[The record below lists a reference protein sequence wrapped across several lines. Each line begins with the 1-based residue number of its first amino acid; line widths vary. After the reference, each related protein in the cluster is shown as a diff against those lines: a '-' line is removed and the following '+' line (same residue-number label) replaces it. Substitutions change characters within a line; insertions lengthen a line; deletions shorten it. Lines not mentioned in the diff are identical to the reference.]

1 MQQTVPYGAKWRGM
15 SIEIKRK
22 SRYNYIQVLLNGSTR
37 RERIMQNDKK
47 SPLNQSL
54 WGKIYQVIITWIVY
68 FLFRPKVEWVDK
80 SVKKQL
86 KGKPA
91 VFVFNHTHHFDGAY
105 TGAVLG
111 RYKPYVLVKKS
122 WFEKKGVGTMIGWCR
137 CFPIDLDGAD
147 ASWYTT
153 AEEIIRRS
161 GSLIIFPEGG
171 IAREGKIEKFKPGAA
186 LVCAS
191 TGACVVPAAIYG
203 GYHMVFGKRQR
214 LLVGTPSE
222 SKCPDN
228 MRHSQYAKQLMKQAE
243 DETKRLYGIL
253 EQKYG
258 KTDTYSESY
267 APAENK

>member
-1 MQQTVPYGAKWRGM
+1 M

-137 CFPIDLDGAD
+137 CFPL
-147 ASWYTT
+147 T
-153 AEEIIRRS
+153 ART
-161 GSLIIFPEGG
+161 L
-171 IAREGKIEKFKPGAA
+171 A
-186 LVCAS
+186 
-191 TGACVVPAAIYG
+191 
-203 GYHMVFGKRQR
+203 
-214 LLVGTPSE
+214 GTP
-222 SKCPDN
+222 P
-228 MRHSQYAKQLMKQAE
+228 R
-243 DETKRLYGIL
+243 RR
-253 EQKYG
+253 
-258 KTDTYSESY
+258 
-267 APAENK
+267 

>member
-1 MQQTVPYGAKWRGM
+1 
-15 SIEIKRK
+15 
-22 SRYNYIQVLLNGSTR
+22 
-37 RERIMQNDKK
+37 MQNDKK

-186 LVCAS
+186 LVCAVVAGVKGGGVIS
-191 TGACVVPAAIYG
+191 TAAIIWC
-203 GYHMVFGKRQR
+203 
-214 LLVGTPSE
+214 SE
-222 SKCPDN
+222 SGSGCW
-228 MRHSQYAKQLMKQAE
+228 
-243 DETKRLYGIL
+243 
-253 EQKYG
+253 
-258 KTDTYSESY
+258 SEPPSR
-267 APAENK
+267 ANARITCGTRSMQSSS

>member
-1 MQQTVPYGAKWRGM
+1 M

-137 CFPIDLDGAD
+137 CFPE
-147 ASWYTT
+147 SVFYT
-153 AEEIIRRS
+153 
-161 GSLIIFPEGG
+161 LG
-171 IAREGKIEKFKPGAA
+171 IPKTP
-186 LVCAS
+186 
-191 TGACVVPAAIYG
+191 
-203 GYHMVFGKRQR
+203 HM
-214 LLVGTPSE
+214 
-222 SKCPDN
+222 
-228 MRHSQYAKQLMKQAE
+228 
-243 DETKRLYGIL
+243 
-253 EQKYG
+253 
-258 KTDTYSESY
+258 
-267 APAENK
+267 APAPRKRCGASRKPPLQPSSPGGSKPLSSPATLPQLPPSNLSGPSIPTKSSSAWSRP

>member
-1 MQQTVPYGAKWRGM
+1 
-15 SIEIKRK
+15 
-22 SRYNYIQVLLNGSTR
+22 
-37 RERIMQNDKK
+37 MQNDKK

-147 ASWYTT
+147 KSEAK
-153 AEEIIRRS
+153 RS
-161 GSLIIFPEGG
+161 
-171 IAREGKIEKFKPGAA
+171 
-186 LVCAS
+186 
-191 TGACVVPAAIYG
+191 
-203 GYHMVFGKRQR
+203 
-214 LLVGTPSE
+214 
-222 SKCPDN
+222 
-228 MRHSQYAKQLMKQAE
+228 
-243 DETKRLYGIL
+243 
-253 EQKYG
+253 
-258 KTDTYSESY
+258 
-267 APAENK
+267 

>member
-1 MQQTVPYGAKWRGM
+1 M
-15 SIEIKRK
+15 
-22 SRYNYIQVLLNGSTR
+22 
-37 RERIMQNDKK
+37 
-47 SPLNQSL
+47 
-54 WGKIYQVIITWIVY
+54 
-68 FLFRPKVEWVDK
+68 
-80 SVKKQL
+80 
-86 KGKPA
+86 
-91 VFVFNHTHHFDGAY
+91 
-105 TGAVLG
+105 LG

-214 LLVGTPSE
+214 LLVGTPIE

-228 MRHSQYAKQLMKQAE
+228 MRHSQYAKQLMNQAE